1 MMDFEELKNLLQKS
15 YHTEEERSKILGQS
29 RFTRV
34 SAKDWTALERSD
46 LVDSRIPSASVD
58 AEPPLSALLYAAQ
71 GILHPTLSF
80 RHIPDLLDILSQVE
94 RAREFSLEHA
104 KWALIWQRFYETRPS
119 SRVRVLRKSDKE
131 AIKKLLKPERLDATR
146 CIFICIIEQAI
157 RMVRVFTLPRVRDP
171 ELTRGKHVLYLWT
184 HAGESYRL
192 HHYLQIYFPWAHGGH
207 DSQRLYHA
215 SLTPDEQA
223 RLADVGMSC
232 FLFMRHAKFWEEQRL
247 RELNVSS
254 LPDSYYDGDE
264 SFQVLKFKFIGNLEV
279 VDVVDSITLYLKK
292 VLGLTQKLES
302 LLAHHVP

>member
-1 MMDFEELKNLLQKS
+1 MDFEELKNLLQKS

-29 RFTRV
+29 RFTCV

-46 LVDSRIPSASVD
+46 LVDSRIPSGSVD

-146 CIFICIIEQAI
+146 CIFIFIIEQAI
-157 RMVRVFTLPRVRDP
+157 RV
-171 ELTRGKHVLYLWT
+171 HVLYLWT
-184 HAGESYRL
+184 HAEESYRL
-192 HHYLQIYFPWAHGGH
+192 HHYLQIYFPWAHSRH

-215 SLTPDEQA
+215 LLAPDEQV
-223 RLADVGMSC
+223 RLAEVGMSC
-232 FLFMRHAKFWEEQRL
+232 FRFMRDAKFWEEQRL
-247 RELNVSS
+247 RELDVSS
-254 LPDSYYDGDE
+254 LPDSYYGDDE
-264 SFQVLKFKFIGNLEV
+264 SFQVLKFKFIGNLEI
-279 VDVVDSITLYLKK
+279 VDIVDSITLYLKK
-292 VLGLTQKLES
+292 VRGLTQKLEG